1 MVKKTI
7 TKSVIE
13 RIPVYLNYLNK
24 LDESGLISA
33 TILAKKLG
41 MGEVQVRKDLNKISG
56 SGKPKI
62 GYKVID
68 LKNDIKKLMNQK
80 ENTNVIIIGAGKIG
94 MALYNYIGFQKNHF
108 NIVGIFDNNPTKI
121 NNDVI
126 SINNLEEF
134 CKTKKIDIA
143 IIAVSSENAQSIC
156 DEIAKVGIK
165 GILNFTDQ
173 KLNIPD
179 DIKLRNVDI
188 VAELIALAV
197 EINNN

>member
-13 RIPVYLNYLNK
+13 RIPIYLNYLNK

-68 LKNDIKKLMNQK
+68 LKNDIKKLMNQ
-80 ENTNVIIIGAGKIG
+80 EESTNVIIIGAGKIG

-156 DEIAKVGIK
+156 DEIVKIGIK

-173 KLNIPD
+173 KLNIPE

>member
-13 RIPVYLNYLNK
+13 RIPIYLNYLNK

-56 SGKPKI
+56 NGKPKI

-68 LKNDIKKLMNQK
+68 LKNDIKKLMNQE

-156 DEIAKVGIK
+156 DEIVKIGIK

-173 KLNIPD
+173 KLNIPE

>member
-13 RIPVYLNYLNK
+13 RIPIYLNYLNK
-24 LDESGLISA
+24 IDESGLISA

-41 MGEVQVRKDLNKISG
+41 LGEVQVRKDLNKISG

-68 LKNDIKKLMNQK
+68 LKNDIKKLMNQE

-108 NIVGIFDNNPTKI
+108 SIVGIFDNNPTKI
-121 NNDVI
+121 NNNVM

-134 CKTKKIDIA
+134 CKTKKVDLA
-143 IIAVSSENAQSIC
+143 ILTVSSENAQIIC
-156 DEIAKVGIK
+156 DEISKIGIK

-188 VAELIALAV
+188 VAELIALAI

>member
-7 TKSVIE
+7 TKSVIG
-13 RIPVYLNYLNK
+13 RIPIYLNYLNK
-24 LDESGLISA
+24 IDESGLISA

-41 MGEVQVRKDLNKISG
+41 LGEVQVRKDLNKISG

-68 LKNDIKKLMNQK
+68 LKNDIKKLMNQE

-108 NIVGIFDNNPTKI
+108 SIVGIFDNNPTKI
-121 NNDVI
+121 NNNVM

-134 CKTKKIDIA
+134 CKTKKVDLA
-143 IIAVSSENAQSIC
+143 ILTASSENAQTIC
-156 DEIAKVGIK
+156 DEISKIGIK

-188 VAELIALAV
+188 VAELIALAI

>member
-13 RIPVYLNYLNK
+13 RIPIYLNYLNK

-156 DEIAKVGIK
+156 DEIVKIGFK

-173 KLNIPD
+173 KLNIPE

>member
-68 LKNDIKKLMNQK
+68 LKNDIKKLMNQE

-143 IIAVSSENAQSIC
+143 IIAVSSENAQNIC
-156 DEIAKVGIK
+156 DEIVKIDIK

>member
-13 RIPVYLNYLNK
+13 RIPIYLNYLNK